1 MHSLQS
7 STVPFGV
14 DCSLH
19 EQRGLPTIQWF
30 CSVIIVFRPYPVYW
44 HSFLFLL
51 LNLTSL
57 LFLPPLLSPPTLSIP
72 AFFASTSRGHL
83 DLGSWTFQSLKL
95 LKHLQYFFFFPLVP
109 FIESWRPKPRTN
121 KKPYTIKICVERGE
135 GRAVPGVQPHRVS
148 LRGESWGPPFW
159 WAPSPV
165 FFGRILLILLKWKG
179 PPKRF
184 QGNSFTAVLW
194 VNNASAASAK
204 WGHPLTAAQDTS
216 AHLQTSLLLPLF
228 THWCVLPYGFYCSI

>member
-57 LFLPPLLSPPTLSIP
+57 LFLPPLFSPPTLSIP
-72 AFFASTSRGHL
+72 AFLASTSRGHL

-95 LKHLQYFFFFPLVP
+95 LKHLQYFFF
-109 FIESWRPKPRTN
+109 SSRPIHRILETKTKN
-121 KKPYTIKICVERGE
+121 KQKTLYHQNLCRE
-135 GRAVPGVQPHRVS
+135 GRRKSSARRAAAPGVTAGGELGATILVS
-148 LRGESWGPPFW
+148 SKSCFLWEDPSDPPEM
-159 WAPSPV
+159 
-165 FFGRILLILLKWKG
+165 KG
-179 PPKRF
+179 PSKTFSR
-184 QGNSFTAVLW
+184 
-194 VNNASAASAK
+194 
-204 WGHPLTAAQDTS
+204 
-216 AHLQTSLLLPLF
+216 
-228 THWCVLPYGFYCSI
+228 